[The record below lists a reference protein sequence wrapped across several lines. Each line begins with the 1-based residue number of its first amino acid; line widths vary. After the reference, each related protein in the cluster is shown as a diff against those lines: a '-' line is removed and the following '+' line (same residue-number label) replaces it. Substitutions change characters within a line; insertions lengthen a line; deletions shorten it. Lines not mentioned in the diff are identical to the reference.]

1 MLRLLAFCLALLGA
15 PLACCGAATAQGLQL
30 LPFDEAPRDPTL
42 QAFRDGLLAAVQ
54 RRDLEAVVAAAGPTI
69 LLSFGEDSGPETLRL
84 WLSGGGPL
92 EADYLWGQLEEVLS
106 HGGGFDQQGGFG
118 APYWFAAA
126 PPLPDD
132 TDWYK
137 VLYVIGE
144 KVRLRAGA
152 GTDQPVL
159 GSVSYE
165 VVFADDPQ
173 QLWATDAAGKEW
185 LYVRTVDGRKGWI
198 REDFL
203 RGPFG
208 YRAGFEQLEGG
219 GWAMT
224 YFLAGD

>member
-1 MLRLLAFCLALLGA
+1 MLRLLALCLALLGA
-15 PLACCGAATAQGLQL
+15 PLAASAQGLQL
-30 LPFDEAPRDPTL
+30 LPFDEAPRDPAF
-42 QAFRDGLLAAVQ
+42 QAYRDALLAAVQ
-54 RRDLEAVVAAAGPTI
+54 RRDLEAVVAATGPTI

-84 WLSGGGPL
+84 WLTGGGPL
-92 EADYLWGQLEEVLS
+92 EADYLWGQLEDVLS
-106 HGGGFDQQGGFG
+106 HGGGFDQQNGFN
-118 APYWFAAA
+118 APYWFAAT

-137 VLYVIGE
+137 VLYVIGD
-144 KVRLRAGA
+144 KVRMRAGA
-152 GTDQPVL
+152 GTDQAVL
-159 GSVSYE
+159 GTASYD

-203 RGPFG
+203 RGPYG
-208 YRAGFEQLEGG
+208 YRAGFEQLEDG